1 MAVLKDKNEQIRE
14 QPNSQHDA
22 KRRPAEAKDSQ
33 HNKVDCGR
41 VPVRFGGQEYQSHNQ
56 HRKGKAGGKDGG
68 KVHFYPAAAVIHR
81 ICCEQGKDEHRRHN
95 DGSQHVNDAC

>member
-1 MAVLKDKNEQIRE
+1 MLKDKSEQIRE

-56 HRKGKAGGKDGG
+56 HCKGKAGGKDGG
-68 KVHFYPAAAVIHR
+68 EVIGSAR
-81 ICCEQGKDEHRRHN
+81 QNFLSATCGRR
-95 DGSQHVNDAC
+95 GG